1 MDMSY
6 FILIGSRL
14 SFLIFG
20 LCLFCMDQ
28 ELSQGGSLES
38 YIKRAHKPQAIGGQ
52 SERENVLLLY
62 SFCVCLFVCA
72 PRGGRFGE
80 FRSIQ
85 GGIQVSYFFFIS
97 CFCSFQDF
105 LDFSCFIFI
114 IFVSILVVEYFIHL
128 IYSVLCLYS
137 IFCMYAHLP
146 NFFYPSISLSC
157 LFIILLICVNMC

>member
-1 MDMSY
+1 MHEV
-6 FILIGSRL
+6 GL

-28 ELSQGGSLES
+28 EFSQGGSLES

-72 PRGGRFGE
+72 PQGGRFGE
-80 FRSIQ
+80 SRSIQ

-97 CFCSFQDF
+97 LFVLCFCSFQDF
-105 LDFSCFIFI
+105 LDLSCFIFI
-114 IFVSILVVEYFIHL
+114 IFVSLLVVEYFIHL
-128 IYSVLCLYS
+128 IYSVLCLFGSYVHYTLY
-137 IFCMYAHLP
+137 FVCMHICQTFSTHL
-146 NFFYPSISLSC
+146 
-157 LFIILLICVNMC
+157 